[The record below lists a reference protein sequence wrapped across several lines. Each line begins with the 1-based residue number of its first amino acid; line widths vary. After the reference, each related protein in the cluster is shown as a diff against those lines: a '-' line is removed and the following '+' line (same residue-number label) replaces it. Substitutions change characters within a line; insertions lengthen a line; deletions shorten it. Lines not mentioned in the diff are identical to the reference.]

1 MCSNAGEL
9 VNYDLML
16 ESITENIYEFM
27 KCSYCKELCHPPFK
41 QSLLGKLMCNT
52 CLRRHGECKV
62 CDRIISTARL
72 FIVERLYI
80 LLVFSCKYYHQ
91 GCEFRGTGAQ
101 LEEHHKFC
109 EFVSTD
115 CPHDCCW
122 WEGKPTELLEHYAVF
137 HAPFVMLLDSIQN
150 IIVHSTVYGNCLDEK
165 NIIFAFGKVF
175 CFHFFSDREK
185 QTFHFIATNMVPVNT
200 EDYEMVVEFKN
211 ESGWKTSCTIHFTQ
225 STNTMRETI
234 NDWPR
239 RELAYDKTSS
249 NYNITIRKKKSSSG
263 TPPYYKFLFACFAI
277 PAVFSIANM
286 LCKNL

>member
-16 ESITENIYEFM
+16 ESITENMYEFM

-41 QSLLGKLMCNT
+41 QTLLGKLVCGLCMRRYGKN
-52 CLRRHGECKV
+52 LRRDGV
-62 CDRIISTARL
+62 LSTARL
-72 FIVERLYI
+72 FIVERLYL

-91 GCEFRGTGAQ
+91 GCEFRGTGAE

-109 EFVSTD
+109 EFVSIE

-122 WEGKPTELLEHYAVF
+122 WEGKPTELFEHYSVF
-137 HAPFVMLLDSIQN
+137 HAPFVRLLYSRQEK
-150 IIVHSTVYGNCLDEK
+150 IVHSTVIGDCLDER

-175 CFHFFSDREK
+175 CFNFFRDPGNQS
-185 QTFHFIATNMVPVNT
+185 FHFTATNMVPLDT
-200 EDYEMVVEFKN
+200 EDYEMIVDFRHEC
-211 ESGWKTSCTIHFTQ
+211 GWKTIYTIDFTQ

-234 NDWPR
+234 NYWPR
-239 RELAYDKTSS
+239 RKLAYDETSS
-249 NYNITIRKKKSSSG
+249 NYNIIIMEKKSSSG
-263 TPPYYKFLFACFAI
+263 YPPFYKFLFACFAI
-277 PAVFSIANM
+277 PAVFRIANM